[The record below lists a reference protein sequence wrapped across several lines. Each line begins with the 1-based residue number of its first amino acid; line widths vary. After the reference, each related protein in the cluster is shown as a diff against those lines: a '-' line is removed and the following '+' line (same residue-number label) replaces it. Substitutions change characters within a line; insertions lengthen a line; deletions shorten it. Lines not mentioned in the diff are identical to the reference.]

1 MSSSVAILNLQSVT
15 VVAAQS
21 YARTVVEEL
30 AREWGISEEML
41 AGGLAKVGL
50 ASVCVAAAPADAGS
64 VASAGPKRGGWD
76 KMTPEQKAERVAKLQ
91 AGRKAKAAAKAA
103 ATPAA
108 ESAAPEAPVAAPAA
122 APTAPEA
129 DAKGKRGGW
138 DKMTPEQKAERVA
151 KMQAGRTAK
160 KAASPVAAAAAPA
173 PAPVAAAPAP
183 APVAVPAPAPVA
195 VPAPAPVAVPAPAPV
210 AAPTPVAEKVEAGAD
225 IEVEE
230 WLVNGNAY
238 LKSPEGF
245 LFDIETMEPVGF
257 LNEKGEIEEVE
268 EA

>member
-50 ASVCVAAAPADAGS
+50 ASVCVAAVPAETKRGARKVKADPSDAGS

-91 AGRKAKAAAKAA
+91 AGRKAKAAAKEAA
-103 ATPAA
+103 AAATTPAA
-108 ESAAPEAPVAAPAA
+108 ESAAAPAVAVAVAAPAA
-122 APTAPEA
+122 APEA
-129 DAKGKRGGW
+129 EAKGKRGGW

-160 KAASPVAAAAAPA
+160 KAASPVAVA
-173 PAPVAAAPAP
+173 AAAPAP

-195 VPAPAPVAVPAPAPV
+195 TPTPTPA
-210 AAPTPVAEKVEAGAD
+210 PVAEKVETGAD
-225 IEVEE
+225 LEVEE
-230 WLVNGNAY
+230 VVVKGKTY

-245 LFDIETMEPVGF
+245 LFDVETQEPVGF
-257 LNEKGEIEEVE
+257 LNEKGEIEAVE

>member
-30 AREWGISEEML
+30 ARGWGISEEML

-50 ASVCVAAAPADAGS
+50 ASVCVAAAPAETKRGARKQKADPSDAGS

-91 AGRKAKAAAKAA
+91 AGRKAKAAAKATA
-103 ATPAA
+103 APTA
-108 ESAAPEAPVAAPAA
+108 ESAAPEAPVAAPTA
-122 APTAPEA
+122 APTAPDA

-173 PAPVAAAPAP
+173 PAPVA
-183 APVAVPAPAPVA
+183 VPAPAPVA
-195 VPAPAPVAVPAPAPV
+195 VPAPAPAPV

-225 IEVEE
+225 LYVEE
-230 WLVNGNAY
+230 WLVNGKAY

-245 LFDIETMEPVGF
+245 LFDIETQEPVGF
-257 LNEKGEIEEVE
+257 VNEKGEIEEVE